1 MLSRELLWT
10 EAKDVWCVNLE
21 PVWGDFFGASAVGS
35 NRPVPFLDAFPL
47 TLWVYL
53 KMPSSPSP
61 SSKNSNTSSQNGAL
75 STTRKVHS
83 SIASSHNIPSTQS
96 SSNSSLSSNVQTDIS
111 VGVSKSGMYHQSF
124 KTSEMGSDVASGRK
138 TDFSSFNQT
147 ASQGFQDA
155 SKVNVITQ
163 STSDTSR
170 TCAGNHVDSEN
181 VKTAD
186 IHVLAYISNL
196 VSIQINHYQ
205 FLFLL
210 RLSEE
215 VSELATFLALDSNR
229 ILKQEL
235 GGSLVMGALIPQVR
249 LLCVSRNVQAFKVSD
264 STPLFMYCNSELL
277 IFVYSFYTL
286 KCIIL

>member
-53 KMPSSPSP
+53 KIPSSLSP
-61 SSKNSNTSSQNGAL
+61 SSKNSNSSSQNGAI
-75 STTRKVHS
+75 SAMRKVHP
-83 SIASSHNIPSTQS
+83 SIPSSHNIPPNQS
-96 SSNSSLSSNVQTDIS
+96 SSSSSLSSSVRTNIS
-111 VGVSKSGMYHQSF
+111 MGGDKTGIYHQGF
-124 KTSEMGSDVASGRK
+124 KTSEIGSDITSGRK
-138 TDFSSFNQT
+138 TDFSSFNHI
-147 ASQGFQDA
+147 ASRGFQDA

-170 TCAGNHVDSEN
+170 TSAGNQVDSQG

-186 IHVLAYISNL
+186 IHMLAYISNL

-215 VSELATFLALDSNR
+215 AAELATFLALDSNR
-229 ILKQEL
+229 IFKQEL

-249 LLCVSRNVQAFKVSD
+249 LHV
-264 STPLFMYCNSELL
+264 
-277 IFVYSFYTL
+277 
-286 KCIIL
+286 

>member
-21 PVWGDFFGASAVGS
+21 PVWGDFYGASAVGS

-47 TLWVYL
+47 TLWIYL
-53 KMPSSPSP
+53 RMPLPP
-61 SSKNSNTSSQNGAL
+61 KTSSQNGAIF
-75 STTRKVHS
+75 TMRKDHPP
-83 SIASSHNIPSTQS
+83 IPSSHNIPS
-96 SSNSSLSSNVQTDIS
+96 SLSSS
-111 VGVSKSGMYHQSF
+111 SSFLSGSSIDKTELYHQGF
-124 KTSEMGSDVASGRK
+124 KASEISSDVTSGRK
-138 TDFSSFNQT
+138 TDCSSFNHV
-147 ASQGFQDA
+147 ASRDFQDA

-170 TCAGNHVDSEN
+170 TCAESQEN

-186 IHVLAYISNL
+186 VHMLAHVSNL
-196 VSIQINHYQ
+196 VSVQINHYQ

-215 VSELATFLALDSNR
+215 AAELATFLALDSNR
-229 ILKQEL
+229 ILKQKL

-249 LLCVSRNVQAFKVSD
+249 LRS
-264 STPLFMYCNSELL
+264 
-277 IFVYSFYTL
+277 
-286 KCIIL
+286 

>member
-1 MLSRELLWT
+1 MCVSGTDNIRPSPASHFAASSVPELESMLSRELLWT

-47 TLWVYL
+47 TLWIYF
-53 KMPSSPSP
+53 KMPLPPS
-61 SSKNSNTSSQNGAL
+61 KTSSQNGAI
-75 STTRKVHS
+75 STMRKDHP
-83 SIASSHNIPSTQS
+83 SIPSSHNIPPTLS
-96 SSNSSLSSNVQTDIS
+96 SSSSLFSGSSILTDVR
-111 VGVSKSGMYHQSF
+111 VGVDKNEIYHQGF
-124 KTSEMGSDVASGRK
+124 KASEISSDVTSGKKPDCSAFNHIASR
-138 TDFSSFNQT
+138 DFQE
-147 ASQGFQDA
+147 A
-155 SKVNVITQ
+155 SKVNVIMQ

-170 TCAGNHVDSEN
+170 TCAGNQEN

-186 IHVLAYISNL
+186 IHVLAYVSNL
-196 VSIQINHYQ
+196 VSVQINHYQ

-215 VSELATFLALDSNR
+215 AAELATFLALDSNR

-249 LLCVSRNVQAFKVSD
+249 LCL
-264 STPLFMYCNSELL
+264 
-277 IFVYSFYTL
+277 
-286 KCIIL
+286 